1 MDFPFLL
8 FHFESILVFVC
19 LFCFVF
25 SLLPPWIFFSLARCT
40 WGVLNPYIS
49 QTVTEVELRRTT
61 NKLEQACD
69 SPIGVRN

>member
-25 SLLPPWIFFSLARCT
+25 SLLPPWIFFL
-40 WGVLNPYIS
+40 WLDVPG
-49 QTVTEVELRRTT
+49 EF
-61 NKLEQACD
+61 
-69 SPIGVRN
+69 